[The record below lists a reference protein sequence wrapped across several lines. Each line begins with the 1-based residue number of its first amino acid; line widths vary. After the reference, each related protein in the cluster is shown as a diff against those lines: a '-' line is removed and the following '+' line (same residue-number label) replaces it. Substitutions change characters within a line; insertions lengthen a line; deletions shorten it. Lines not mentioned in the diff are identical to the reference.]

1 MYIIVVII
9 VIIIII
15 VVTQGNPIAGISFTD
30 QSLKFGISQGT
41 DYLTLQVLCAAL
53 Q

>member
-9 VIIIII
+9 VIIII
-15 VVTQGNPIAGISFTD
+15 VVTQGSPIAGISFTD